1 MSTLGEEFSHYSGTI
16 IFVSILS
23 SITKIIPSILN
34 FIYNL
39 KKLKADQQNNA
50 AELELKKA
58 EIELKKAEIELSMK
72 QIENQ
77 HKQEMLRILLDQ
89 SKNSDIGEKIL
100 YKMAPLNFI

>member
-58 EIELKKAEIELSMK
+58 EIELSMK

-89 SKNSDIGEKIL
+89 SKNSDIGEKN
-100 YKMAPLNFI
+100 PVQDGPP

>member
-1 MSTLGEEFSHYSGTI
+1 MKT
-16 IFVSILS
+16 
-23 SITKIIPSILN
+23 
-34 FIYNL
+34 
-39 KKLKADQQNNA
+39 LKADQQNNA

-89 SKNSDIGEKIL
+89 SKNSDIGEKN
-100 YKMAPLNFI
+100 PVQDGPP